1 MHHTMVQNATC
12 STQHATC
19 NMYRPSVQS
28 AEHHSDAFE
37 LINKAH
43 QLIDALTVHDMAC
56 AACAKPPLEEAD
68 LSTALEL

>member
-1 MHHTMVQNATC
+1 MQHAARNMHHVYMP
-12 STQHATC
+12 
-19 NMYRPSVQS
+19 RVQS

>member
-1 MHHTMVQNATC
+1 
-12 STQHATC
+12 
-19 NMYRPSVQS
+19 MYRPRVQS